1 MILEQLHS
9 GFMGNFAYLIGDEET
24 GKAAIVDPASGSR
37 KVLELAKKRGLSIEL
52 VLVTHDHSDHI
63 GELEFFR
70 KKAGARVVAHGS
82 SRVRADILA
91 ADGESV
97 SLGNFKVQIIHTPG
111 HSPDSVCYLVDG
123 NLFTGDTLFVGE
135 CGRTDLAGGDSRA
148 LYHSLFRKLMSLPGS
163 TKVWPGHDYGKQP
176 SSTMKNEKETSYILE
191 KRSEEEFMKFMGE
204 P

>member
-1 MILEQLHS
+1 MILEQVRS
-9 GFMGNFAYLIGDEET
+9 GFMGNFAYLIGDEKT

-37 KVLELAKKRGLSIEL
+37 KVLKLAKKKGLAIEL
-52 VLVTHDHSDHI
+52 VLVTHGHSDHI

-70 KKAGARVVAHGS
+70 KAGARVVAHGS
-82 SRVRADILA
+82 SRVRADVQV
-91 ADGESV
+91 ADGDGV
-97 SLGNFKVQIIHTPG
+97 SLGNLKIRIIHTPG
-111 HSPDSVCYLVDG
+111 HTPDSVCYLALG

-148 LYHSLFRKLMSLPGS
+148 LYHSLFHKLLGLSGS

-191 KRSEEEFMKFMGE
+191 ERCEDEFVTFMGE